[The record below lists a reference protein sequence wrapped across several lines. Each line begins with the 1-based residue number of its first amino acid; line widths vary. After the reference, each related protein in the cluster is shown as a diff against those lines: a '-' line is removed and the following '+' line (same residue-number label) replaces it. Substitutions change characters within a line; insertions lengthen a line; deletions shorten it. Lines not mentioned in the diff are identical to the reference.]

1 MKFFRNIFSL
11 LAALCLTATAFASK
25 VDSVIIRVSLH
36 DDGSA
41 LVTERWQID
50 VSNDITEW
58 YKVIGNLGDM
68 TVGGLQVLDEEGHQF
83 VSEGDDW
90 DIDRSLEEK
99 AGRCGIVR
107 KDNGCEL
114 CWGVGSYGHHEFT
127 ITYSLGGLVQRHE
140 DMDGFNFMFLSRGQN
155 PAPQYAEVR
164 IFKEDTTFSS
174 DNSRIWAFGFN
185 GEINFEN
192 GSIVASSSEP
202 FYEKSGLIILAGFSK
217 GIFSPTVEGKG
228 TFDDLR
234 AKAFKGSSYKQKNG
248 IDIFGIIFYLV
259 IGFGIL
265 AVIYAF
271 IADAINRRKR
281 RKELLGC
288 KNVKDVP
295 WFRSVPAEG
304 SLRKAFNV
312 YKTFK
317 PDNKVEKN
325 LIAAYVMR
333 LFYKKAFSVT
343 LDRKGRK
350 VMQINEYADSS
361 ASSGIDAGGAVSSRD
376 EKDLRC
382 EKSLYEI
389 LKEAAGENGI
399 LEKNELKRWSAKQ
412 SNSKLLADWADDA
425 DDKLS
430 LWSLKAKEVR
440 EVFGLKNFLQEFT
453 LIDDRGV
460 AEIQLWNNYLI
471 FATLFG
477 IADRVYKE
485 IKHICPD
492 YEKLAGLSMVG
503 EDINLSDVIF
513 MTHLYS
519 TNMYESA
526 FINSAKST
534 FSGSSGGFGG
544 GSSFGGGGGFSGGG
558 FGGGGR

>member
-11 LAALCLTATAFASK
+11 LAALCLTATALASE
-25 VDSVIIRVSLH
+25 VDSVIIRVCLH

-41 LVTERWQID
+41 LVTERWQIY
-50 VSNDITEW
+50 VTGQITEW

-68 TVGGLQVLDEEGHQF
+68 AVGGLQVIDEEGHQF
-83 VSEGDDW
+83 VSEGDEW

-107 KDNGCEL
+107 KENGCEL
-114 CWGVGSYGHHEFT
+114 CWGVGSFGSHEFT
-127 ITYSLGGLVQRHE
+127 ITYSLGGLVQSHE
-140 DMDGFNFMFLSRGQN
+140 DMDGFNFMFLARGQN
-155 PAPQYAEVR
+155 PAPQYSEVR

-185 GEINFEN
+185 GEINFED
-192 GSIVASSSEP
+192 GSIVARSNEP
-202 FYEKSGLIILAGFSK
+202 FSEKNGLIVLAGFSK
-217 GIFSPTVEGKG
+217 GIFSPAVEGKG

-234 AKAFKGSSYKQKNG
+234 AKAFKGSSYKQESG
-248 IDIFGIIFYLV
+248 IDFWSLIFYLA
-259 IGFGIL
+259 IGLGIL

-317 PDNKVEKN
+317 PDSQAKKN

-350 VMQINEYADSS
+350 VLQINEYD
-361 ASSGIDAGGAVSSRD
+361 V
-376 EKDLRC
+376 
-382 EKSLYEI
+382 KSC
-389 LKEAAGENGI
+389 K
-399 LEKNELKRWSAKQ
+399 
-412 SNSKLLADWADDA
+412 
-425 DDKLS
+425 
-430 LWSLKAKEVR
+430 
-440 EVFGLKNFLQEFT
+440 
-453 LIDDRGV
+453 
-460 AEIQLWNNYLI
+460 
-471 FATLFG
+471 
-477 IADRVYKE
+477 
-485 IKHICPD
+485 
-492 YEKLAGLSMVG
+492 
-503 EDINLSDVIF
+503 
-513 MTHLYS
+513 
-519 TNMYESA
+519 
-526 FINSAKST
+526 
-534 FSGSSGGFGG
+534 
-544 GSSFGGGGGFSGGG
+544 
-558 FGGGGR
+558 